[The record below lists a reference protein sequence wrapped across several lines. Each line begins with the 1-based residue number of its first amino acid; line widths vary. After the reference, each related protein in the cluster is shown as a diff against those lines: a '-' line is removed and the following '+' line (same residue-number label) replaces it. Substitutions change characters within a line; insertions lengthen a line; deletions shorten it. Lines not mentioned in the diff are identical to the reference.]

1 MATLKSFLLVS
12 SGLASGLTCS
22 HDNCE
27 AGDQTAL
34 LQSHLTRKSELSLTS
49 AGGAFFPKLGH
60 LNDPHTRK
68 SSLLEIQKSAV
79 KLASMDRTEV
89 TDLLVE
95 TVIETA
101 NMLNETV
108 LYAIITED
116 GADRMELLTAHAAF
130 DPYIRTAE
138 DLAADSATIAASQLA
153 VTTAATQLTEC
164 RAREFG
170 SCEEETICVSTY
182 IPCQT
187 CEDCNNCE
195 IEDSLCWLDNEIHR
209 SWCVGDY
216 SDSSMRLS
224 TDDHGAAWRIETKTL
239 FERYSTAVDDCTG
252 HCTDC
257 STHEEN
263 CTSTLA
269 NYVAT
274 ATECA
279 TTHNHWKQKE
289 CDHYNVISSMVALD
303 QQGFLFTLE
312 AYNDIVARVMIEE
325 ADRKVEW
332 EVLTRVICLLLTLA
346 NPVDGET
353 SSTATQALIESC
365 YALDVDVSHLNI
377 EYLPA
382 PDMVGLPE
390 VPPLPCD
397 AGNSP
402 TYLAPEEPIYSPPAT
417 CAALY
422 EEHIAPLDEHVCPCH
437 QLAAIAMPAF
447 ELDHYLMVN
456 PSISVVVQS
465 GNEWTSV
472 MPDGTTHIGAIS
484 AIHSGS
490 MPTLTSAFFTD
501 EEIADTDTANGGAN
515 GGIASSA
522 WAYGSGNAVASVGLG
537 LEERFGQNGG
547 MLYMDSAGTV
557 IAARELVPAS
567 SAMGQDTSGYMSFQ
581 LAKEVDTA
589 LYDTACPSQQQ
600 VTDVRHLYLGATHFC
615 WTQNSAVAGAGW
627 SCADG
632 CFVYKLAN
640 SNLAFPLA
648 QAQQD

>member
-1 MATLKSFLLVS
+1 MATLKSLLLVS

-22 HDNCE
+22 NDNCE

-34 LQSHLTRKSELSLTS
+34 LQSHLTRKSDLSLSS
-49 AGGAFFPKLGH
+49 AGAAFFPKLGN

-68 SSLLEIQKSAV
+68 SSLLEIQKTAV

-89 TDLLVE
+89 TDMVVE
-95 TVIETA
+95 VATDTA

-108 LYAIITED
+108 LYAIIGED
-116 GADRMELLTAHAAF
+116 SADRMQLLTAHDAF
-130 DPYIRTAE
+130 VAPSIH
-138 DLAADSATIAASQLA
+138 DLEEQQRFQDA
-153 VTTAATQLTEC
+153 VTIAATQLTEC
-164 RAREFG
+164 RTMELEI
-170 SCEEETICVSTY
+170 CESEIRCTIDIEPCTICT
-182 IPCQT
+182 
-187 CEDCNNCE
+187 DCNNCA

-216 SDSSMRLS
+216 TDSAMRLS
-224 TDDHGAAWRIETKTL
+224 TDAHGEAWRIETKSL
-239 FERYSTAVDDCTG
+239 FERYNTAVDDCTH
-252 HCTDC
+252 HCEDC
-257 STHEEN
+257 STEETI
-263 CTSTLA
+263 CESTLA
-269 NYVAT
+269 NYT
-274 ATECA
+274 DRATECA
-279 TTHNHWKQKE
+279 TKHHSWKSAQ
-289 CDHYNVISSMVALD
+289 CAHYMLISGRFAED
-303 QQGFLFTLE
+303 QQAFLLTLD

-346 NPVDGET
+346 NPEDGET
-353 SSTATQALIESC
+353 SSEATAALIESC
-365 YALDVDVSHLNI
+365 YTLDVDTSHLNI

-382 PDMVGLPE
+382 PEMGVLPE
-390 VPPLPCD
+390 VVPPLPCD
-397 AGNSP
+397 ADNAP
-402 TYLAPEEPIYSPPAT
+402 TLFGPEDPIYSPPAV

-422 EEHIAPLDEHVCPCH
+422 EEHIEPNNDHRCPCPE
-437 QLAAIAMPAF
+437 QEAIVMPAF

-456 PSISVVVQS
+456 PSISVSVQNS
-465 GNEWTSV
+465 NEWTSV
-472 MPDGTTHIGAIS
+472 MPDGSTHIGAIS
-484 AIHSGS
+484 AIHNGA
-490 MPTLTSAFFTD
+490 MPTLTSGFFTD

-547 MLYMDSAGTV
+547 MLYMDSAGSV

-567 SAMGQDTSGYMSFQ
+567 SSLGQDTSAYMSFQ

-589 LYDTACPSQQQ
+589 LYETACPSQQQ

-615 WTQNSAVAGAGW
+615 WTQNSAVAGTGW
-627 SCADG
+627 SCANG

-640 SNLAFPLA
+640 SNLAFPLE
-648 QAQQD
+648 